1 MEALRY
7 LLLAVGVGLFGGA
20 GILLVYDLFLVERWG
35 RFFSRGKRKDERDAG
50 TSLFAEGG
58 SPTGAP
64 GGAAGSTG
72 SPSGGAIDEDNRGLG
87 ARETRAGNF
96 VAAPFRR
103 PVRWGLAGRL
113 VACGV
118 VAILVGESFVVVP
131 DGTAG
136 VRVSELWGVRPGTLY
151 PGLHWVTPLVDS
163 VAIYDTREQVY
174 TTVASESAK
183 ATDAKTGR
191 DGGAGRDGGT
201 NADGGGAM
209 GGIGADGTRGDG
221 SQSAKAGGAD
231 VLTVQAREG
240 LNIGLAV
247 TVRYRLDA
255 RDLVAIHRNLPR
267 PVGAQVVGPVVSAIY
282 RQLAP
287 TYLTREIFATRRE
300 ELRSKAAELIVARLA
315 TDGILVREVLLRDLV
330 LPAEYAKGLEG
341 LLLKEQENERL
352 GTEQEIKAKEVKIAE
367 LEGEAQKARDVKAA
381 EAAAQVHVLQ
391 AKSESDAMQY
401 TLPLKQ
407 KQIEQSK
414 LEAQARKESTLQN
427 AEAAAQAKV
436 IDSKA
441 EVERQKNLSEAEA
454 NRIRV
459 TAAADSERMKF
470 EASVLKSNPMLIQK
484 IIAER
489 LSDKL
494 QIMMVP
500 IDGKNFFANDV
511 MRSAFSGV
519 AASKDNGAED
529 DSGDSP
535 AANPTSTTTAQR
547 KVPRQQ

>member
-1 MEALRY
+1 MESLRY
-7 LLLAVGVGLFGGA
+7 LLMVVGVGLFGSA
-20 GILLVYDLFLVERWG
+20 GILLVYDVFLLVWWQKLVA
-35 RFFSRGKRKDERDAG
+35 RGEVQ
-50 TSLFAEGG
+50 
-58 SPTGAP
+58 
-64 GGAAGSTG
+64 AAGSG
-72 SPSGGAIDEDNRGLG
+72 PSILGQTGGATVGTGRTEAVAMAPGTPRPLRWRL
-87 ARETRAGNF
+87 AAQLVTAGF
-96 VAAPFRR
+96 
-103 PVRWGLAGRL
+103 L
-113 VACGV
+113 
-118 VAILVGESFVVVP
+118 AILAAESFVVIP
-131 DGTAG
+131 DGAAG

-151 PGLHWVTPLVDS
+151 PGLHFLTPLVDS
-163 VAIYDTREQVY
+163 VATYDTREQVY
-174 TTVASESAK
+174 STVASENAK
-183 ATDAKTGR
+183 QTQDARAAQEAKSGHDAKLAQ
-191 DGGAGRDGGT
+191 DGKQA
-201 NADGGGAM
+201 
-209 GGIGADGTRGDG
+209 
-221 SQSAKAGGAD
+221 SE

-247 TVRYRLDA
+247 SVRYRLDP
-255 RDLVAIHRNLPR
+255 RDLDAIHRNLPR
-267 PVGAQVVGPVVSAIY
+267 PVGEQVVGPVVSAIY

-287 TYLTREIFATRRE
+287 TYLTREIFATKRE
-300 ELRSKAAELIVARLA
+300 ELRSKAAEMIVARLA
-315 TDGILVREVLLRDLV
+315 SDGIIVREVLLRDLQ
-330 LPAEYAKGLEG
+330 LPMEYAKGLEG

-352 GTEQEIKAKEVKIAE
+352 GTEQEIKQKEVKIAE

-427 AEAAAQAKV
+427 ADAAAQAKV

-441 EVERQKNLSEAEA
+441 ELERQKNLSDAEA

-511 MRSAFSGV
+511 LRSAFSGG
-519 AASKDNGAED
+519 AGGKDSGSSDE
-529 DSGDSP
+529 DSGDSAP
-535 AANPTSTTTAQR
+535 AANAISTTTAQR
-547 KVPRQQ
+547 KAPRRP